1 MKLNL
6 PNRLTL
12 LRIIMVPLFMVFILY
27 PVGGE
32 TVSRTVAAALFLL
45 TALTDFADGKIA
57 RERNMVTNFGKFLDP
72 LADKFMI
79 FAALVSICASDMY
92 SYIRPVFVWVSAVVI
107 FRELAVTS
115 IRLVAAGSDNVVIAA
130 SWLGKVKTTFQCVA
144 VMAIILEPVMINTF
158 IPEYNLYIL
167 SWLCITLMT
176 IFTVWSGV
184 DYLKTYWKYINPN
197 S

>member
-6 PNRLTL
+6 PNKLTI
-12 LRIIMVPLFMVFILY
+12 LRIIMVPLFMIFVLY
-27 PVGGE
+27 PIGGE
-32 TVSRTVAAALFLL
+32 LVARVVAAVLFFA

-57 RERNMVTNFGKFLDP
+57 RSRNMVTNFGKFLDP

-79 FAALVSICASDMY
+79 FAALLSICVSDMY
-92 SYIRPVFVWVSAVVI
+92 VHIRPVFVWISALVI

-115 IRLVAAGSDNVVIAA
+115 IRLVASGAKNVVIAA
-130 SWLGKVKTTFQCVA
+130 SWLGKLKTTFQCVA
-144 VMAIILEPVMINTF
+144 VLAIILEPAMINTF

-167 SWLCITLMT
+167 SWLCTALMT

-184 DYLKTYWKYINPN
+184 DYIKTYWQYINPN

>member
-12 LRIIMVPLFMVFILY
+12 LRIIMVPLFMIFILY
-27 PVGGE
+27 PVFGE
-32 TVSRTVAAALFLL
+32 TVSRIVAAALFLL

-57 RERNMVTNFGKFLDP
+57 RSKNMVTNFGKFLDP

-79 FAALVSICASDMY
+79 FAALLSICASDMY
-92 SYIRPVFVWVSAVVI
+92 SHIRPVFVWVSAVVI

-115 IRLVAAGSDNVVIAA
+115 IRLVAAGSKNVVIAA
-130 SWLGKVKTTFQCVA
+130 SWLGKLKTTFQCAA

-184 DYLKTYWKYINPN
+184 DYLKTYWEYINPN

>member
-1 MKLNL
+1 
-6 PNRLTL
+6 
-12 LRIIMVPLFMVFILY
+12 MVFILY

-32 TVSRTVAAALFLL
+32 TVSRVVAAALFLL